1 MLEVGKTYKAIQDK
15 EKLIE
20 FEVLKVN
27 KKSYAIMLKDKKETL
42 WINNSGEL
50 YLNNPNYSLRV
61 MSRLYQ
67 PPRFDIK
74 IVNEYK
80 AKLFTIKNDLKVHKE
95 RLSFYEAD
103 LIELGM
109 KEREIQNKKNDLKI
123 RIEWREKEIEKLE
136 KELEEMEN
144 DKKERE

>member
-50 YLNNPNYSLRV
+50 YLNNLNYSSRA

-74 IVNEYK
+74 IVNEHK
-80 AKLFTIKNDLKVHKE
+80 AKLFTI
-95 RLSFYEAD
+95 
-103 LIELGM
+103 
-109 KEREIQNKKNDLKI
+109 KNDLKI